1 MKQHLPKLA
10 VLVSLLALGALMI
23 WLPSGLLL
31 QPPTETEK
39 RHEPDYTIENL
50 AATAMDENGRLKYE
64 LRARRLEHY
73 PDDDTM
79 ELEQPYLIQYSSD
92 APPLHTR
99 ADRGS
104 TRGEGKDIL
113 MRGNVRMTRG
123 AAVSTPA
130 GEVVAQ
136 EMRVLL
142 E

>member
-1 MKQHLPKLA
+1 MTQYFPKLA
-10 VLVSLLALGALMI
+10 VLLSLLALGALFM
-23 WLPSGLLL
+23 WLPNGLLL
-31 QPPTETEK
+31 RPAPDNEK
-39 RHEPDYTIENL
+39 RHEPDYIIEKFV
-50 AATAMDENGRLKYE
+50 ATAMDEQGRLKHE
-64 LRARRLEHY
+64 LRANRLEHFA
-73 PDDDTM
+73 DDDTM
-79 ELEQPYLIQYSSD
+79 ELEQPYLIQYAPD

-123 AAVSTPA
+123 AAASGPA

-142 E
+142 Q